1 MNIQVFI
8 VGCITA
14 FAFFTHLFVGTKESL
29 SISPTKLDPK
39 IDEEKSASLMKNW
52 TQSMC
57 AFQMISVDLLFLSIL
72 LFIISMSDIIVFEHS
87 LTLALSVLYLFW
99 GLAWLIQLL
108 ALKSNPKNYFHLG
121 QWIFWFFC
129 SGLLYWGS

>member
-14 FAFFTHLFVGTKESL
+14 LAFVTHLFVGTKESL
-29 SISPTKLDPK
+29 SISPKKLDTK
-39 IDEEKSASLMKNW
+39 IDEKESESLIRNW
-52 TQSMC
+52 TQATC

-72 LFIISMSDIIVFEHS
+72 LFVISLTDIIIFERS
-87 LTLALSVLYLFW
+87 IILALSVLYLFW
-99 GLAWLIQLL
+99 GLAWLTQLL
-108 ALKSNPKNYFHLG
+108 TLKSNPKNYVYLS
-121 QWIFWFFC
+121 QWIFWIFS